1 MRNKA
6 GAIIGIIV
14 IVIVAIAG
22 IIWAQKGSTPATT
35 NTDRDSSRPSQ
46 PSTTAEDKTATSPTD
61 TDQVA
66 ATISYTNSGFTPQQ
80 VTVKSGDTIRIKNDS
95 DNALSFNSDDH
106 PTHTKEA
113 ELNVGD
119 VEPGQSKTFVVTKK
133 GTWGYHNHEN
143 SNDTGSITVE

>member
-1 MRNKA
+1 MKNKA
-6 GAIIGIIV
+6 VTIIGIIIVV
-14 IVIVAIAG
+14 IVVIAG
-22 IIWAQKGSTPATT
+22 VIWAQKGGAPATT
-35 NTDRDSSRPSQ
+35 NTNTDSSQSTQ
-46 PSTTAEDKTATSPTD
+46 PDTTTTPTD
-61 TDQVA
+61 ADKVA

-80 VTVKSGDTIRIKNDS
+80 ITVKSGDTVRIKNDS

-143 SNDTGSITVE
+143 PNDTGSIIVE